1 MLIIDLYNE
10 NLLMYFTFF
19 LQSLAVDAVVTVNV
33 TKEIVLKDVKVNA
46 VYHVEVSSNN
56 IICGE
61 F

>member
-1 MLIIDLYNE
+1 
-10 NLLMYFTFF
+10 MYFTFF
-19 LQSLAVDAVVTVNV
+19 LQSPAVDAVVTVNV

-46 VYHVEVSSNN
+46 VYHVEVSSNK